1 MTIMNPNEGR
11 LQTAE
16 HILARTLEHKFSHA
30 EFVIAKFDDN
40 IGHMEISSETDLRR
54 VDRTM
59 LQAEINGVIGK
70 NLGVNKYIIER
81 EEAEKQFD
89 LKRLPSNVKE
99 VRIVEIEGF
108 DKTPCKDPH
117 VENTSEIGHFEILK
131 VEKAGKDRYRF
142 VFRVQ

>member
-16 HILARTLEHKFSHA
+16 HILARTLERKFSDA

-40 IGHMEISSETDLRR
+40 IGHMEISSETDLRK

-70 NLGVNKYIIER
+70 NLRVNKYIIER

-131 VEKAGKDRYRF
+131 VEKAGKGRYRF